1 MIDTTQGT
9 AANPFA
15 MLLDLERVV
24 REVECS
30 ERLNRL
36 RRRVF
41 RPLDKPVI
49 AKTAEDGIDF
59 DYQLD
64 ASNDDGS
71 Y

>member
-1 MIDTTQGT
+1 MIDTAQS

-49 AKTAEDGIDF
+49 AKTHDDAFDF
-59 DYQLD
+59 DHQIE
-64 ASNDDGS
+64 AANDDS
-71 Y
+71 AY

>member
-1 MIDTTQGT
+1 MIDTQAQT

-41 RPLDKPVI
+41 RPLDKPAI
-49 AKTAEDGIDF
+49 PHADSAQF
-59 DYQLD
+59 DSMLD
-64 ASNDDGS
+64 AADGEG

>member
-1 MIDTTQGT
+1 MIDTAQS

-49 AKTAEDGIDF
+49 AKTHDDAFDF
-59 DYQLD
+59 DHQID
-64 ASNDDGS
+64 AANDDSS

>member
-1 MIDTTQGT
+1 MIDTTQGA

-49 AKTAEDGIDF
+49 AKNSEDGFDF
-59 DYQLD
+59 DYHVD
-64 ASNDDGS
+64 AANDDGS

>member
-1 MIDTTQGT
+1 MIDTTQGA

-49 AKTAEDGIDF
+49 AKTHDDGFDF
-59 DYQLD
+59 DYQID
-64 ASNDDGS
+64 AANDDTT